1 MKEVSKKVK
10 FLAAVLGSLLISSS
24 AFAVDLT
31 LDNSAVK
38 RATAGQFST
47 DSDKV
52 NAKDIFDLERSFFSA
67 GYMGNWN
74 GGLPGN
80 DPTTGNP
87 IPGGEGTT
95 TAKGLNNGVQGA
107 FGVALPAGMYLG
119 IAAAYNLKDTANIT
133 TDKEGNTGTAIN
145 RYTIGS
151 TGNFMAA
158 LRINDMIAVHYNLRL
173 GDDANSTILYKV
185 DHTKNKTANN
195 DYKTYTHQAHWNHE
209 LAAAV
214 KFGEHKLT
222 IPVSVD
228 VYANNVKNKGKEAG
242 VDINNA
248 TYNNGP
254 DYVKL
259 NINPEFFLSLP
270 VGPMTGINMGLNFGA
285 GLNNNVGKNGTFY
298 EQDTTGTGTGTYV
311 KNEYKTTEKAL
322 RMNVGVW
329 ASFPMEWSLANDQ
342 VSLAMEPQ
350 IKLDFDVNN
359 FGEYKQ
365 TKNGV
370 VVEATHDKSKNNSL
384 LITPYAELPIGTLWR
399 PVEWY
404 ELRFGTALVI
414 GSYITLAGGEDGN
427 GQKIADTTTY
437 ETYSGIAGFF
447 GMGFIVG
454 EDFNVDLYAEVA
466 KLNFFSMDFGGQ
478 LTYRF

>member
-1 MKEVSKKVK
+1 MKKVSKKVK
-10 FLAAVLGSLLISSS
+10 FLAAVLGSLLISTS

-67 GYMGNWN
+67 GYLGSLSSDGN
-74 GGLPGN
+74 
-80 DPTTGNP
+80 
-87 IPGGEGTT
+87 GTT
-95 TAKGLNNGVQGA
+95 SAKNLGNGIQGS

-119 IAAAYNLKDTANIT
+119 IGAAYNFQDEANYTTGKDTVS
-133 TDKEGNTGTAIN
+133 GTKWQ
-145 RYTIGS
+145 IGS
-151 TGNFMAA
+151 TANFIAA

-228 VYANNVKNKGKEAG
+228 VYADNTKNKGKQAG
-242 VDINNA
+242 VDIKNA
-248 TYNNGP
+248 TYNGA

-270 VGPMTGINMGLNFGA
+270 VGPMTGNNMGLDFGV

-370 VVEATHDKSKNNSL
+370 VVVATHDKSKNNNL

-454 EDFNVDLYAEVA
+454 EDFNVDLYAEA
-466 KLNFFSMDFGGQ
+466 TQLNFFSMNFGGQ

>member
-31 LDNSAVK
+31 LDDSAVK

-67 GYMGNWN
+67 GYLGFLNSDGN
-74 GGLPGN
+74 
-80 DPTTGNP
+80 
-87 IPGGEGTT
+87 GTT
-95 TAKGLNNGVQGA
+95 TAKNLGNGIQGS

-119 IAAAYNLKDTANIT
+119 IAAAYNLNDTANIT
-133 TDKEGNTGTAIN
+133 TDKDGNTGTAIN

-158 LRINDMIAVHYNLRL
+158 LRITDMIAVHYNLKL
-173 GDDANSTILYKV
+173 NTNPYSTGTTVSYKV
-185 DHTKNKTANN
+185 DHIKNKTANN

-228 VYANNVKNKGKEAG
+228 VYADNTKNKGKQAG
-242 VDINNA
+242 VDIKNA
-248 TYNNGP
+248 NYNGD

-270 VGPMTGINMGLNFGA
+270 VGPMTGINMGLDFGV

-298 EQDTTGTGTGTYV
+298 EQDTTGTGTYV

-342 VSLAMEPQ
+342 VSLAMEPK
-350 IKLDFDVNN
+350 ISLDFDINN
-359 FGEYKQ
+359 FGE
-365 TKNGV
+365 KNTTV
-370 VVEATHDKSKNNSL
+370 NNATTTVKSKSNNL

>member
-24 AFAVDLT
+24 AFAQSVLENT

-67 GYMGNWN
+67 GYLGFLNSDGN
-74 GGLPGN
+74 
-80 DPTTGNP
+80 
-87 IPGGEGTT
+87 GTT
-95 TAKGLNNGVQGA
+95 TAKNLGNGIQGS

-119 IAAAYNLKDTANIT
+119 IAAAYNLNDTANIT
-133 TDKEGNTGTAIN
+133 TDKDGNTGTAIN

-228 VYANNVKNKGKEAG
+228 VYADNTKNKGKEAG
-242 VDINNA
+242 VDIKNA

-259 NINPEFFLSLP
+259 NIKPEFFLNLP
-270 VGPMTGINMGLNFGA
+270 VGPMTGINMGLDFGV

-298 EQDTTGTGTGTYV
+298 EQDTTGTYV

-370 VVEATHDKSKNNSL
+370 VVEATHDKSKNNNL

>member
-1 MKEVSKKVK
+1 MKKVSKKVK

-67 GYMGNWN
+67 GYLGSLSSDGN
-74 GGLPGN
+74 
-80 DPTTGNP
+80 
-87 IPGGEGTT
+87 GTT
-95 TAKGLNNGVQGA
+95 SAKNLGNGIQGS

-228 VYANNVKNKGKEAG
+228 VYADNTKNKGKEAG

-270 VGPMTGINMGLNFGA
+270 MGPLTGINMGLNFGA
-285 GLNNNVGKNGTFY
+285 GLNNNVGKNGTFN
-298 EQDTTGTGTGTYV
+298 EGAQKV
-311 KNEYKTTEKAL
+311 EYKTTQKAL

-342 VSLAMEPQ
+342 VSLAMEPK
-350 IKLDFDVNN
+350 ISLDFDVNN

-370 VVEATHDKSKNNSL
+370 VVEATHNKSKSNNL

-414 GSYITLAGGEDGN
+414 GSYITLTGGEDAN

>member
-24 AFAVDLT
+24 AFAQSVLENT

-67 GYMGNWN
+67 GYLGFLNSDGN
-74 GGLPGN
+74 
-80 DPTTGNP
+80 
-87 IPGGEGTT
+87 GTT
-95 TAKGLNNGVQGA
+95 TAKNLGNGIQGS

-119 IAAAYNLKDTANIT
+119 IAAAYNLNDTANIT
-133 TDKEGNTGTAIN
+133 TDKDGNTGTAIN

-158 LRINDMIAVHYNLRL
+158 LRITDMIAVHYNLKL
-173 GDDANSTILYKV
+173 NTNPYSTGTTVSYKV
-185 DHTKNKTANN
+185 DHIKNKTANN

-228 VYANNVKNKGKEAG
+228 VYADNTKNKGKQAG

-248 TYNNGP
+248 NYNGD

-270 VGPMTGINMGLNFGA
+270 VGPMTGINMGLDFGV
-285 GLNNNVGKNGTFY
+285 GLNNNIGKNGTFN
-298 EQDTTGTGTGTYV
+298 EVGQKV
-311 KNEYKTTEKAL
+311 EYKTTEKAL

-342 VSLAMEPQ
+342 VSLAMEPK
-350 IKLDFDVNN
+350 ISLDFDINN
-359 FGEYKQ
+359 FGE
-365 TKNGV
+365 KNTTV
-370 VVEATHDKSKNNSL
+370 NNATTTVKSKSNNL

-414 GSYITLAGGEDGN
+414 GSYITLTGGEDAN
-427 GQKIADTTTY
+427 GQKTSSSTIY
-437 ETYSGIAGFF
+437 NTYSGIAGFF

>member
-1 MKEVSKKVK
+1 MKKVSKKVK

-67 GYMGNWN
+67 GYLGFLSSDGN
-74 GGLPGN
+74 
-80 DPTTGNP
+80 
-87 IPGGEGTT
+87 GTT
-95 TAKGLNNGVQGA
+95 SAKNLDNGIQGS

-228 VYANNVKNKGKEAG
+228 VYADNTKNKGKEAG

-270 VGPMTGINMGLNFGA
+270 MGPLTGINMGLTFGV
-285 GLNNNVGKNGTFY
+285 GLNNNVGKNGTFL
-298 EQDTTGTGTGTYV
+298 EQTV
-311 KNEYKTTEKAL
+311 KNDYKTTQKAL
-322 RMNVGVW
+322 RLNTGVW

-350 IKLDFDVNN
+350 INLDFYVDNT
-359 FGEYKQ
+359 YKREQ
-365 TKNGV
+365 TLNGGTAAV
-370 VVEATHDKSKNNSL
+370 LGNDYGSDSL
-384 LITPYAELPIGTLWR
+384 TIAPSIELPIGTLWR

-404 ELRFGTALVI
+404 ELRFGTALI
-414 GSYITLAGGEDGN
+414 LGADITLS
-427 GQKIADTTTY
+427 
-437 ETYSGIAGFF
+437 ETKAENKDNNTKGTEYSTVSGIAGFF
-447 GMGFIVG
+447 GMGFIVTD
-454 EDFNVDLYAEVA
+454 DFNLDLYAEA
-466 KLNFFSMDFGGQ
+466 TQLNFFNMEFGGQ
-478 LTYRF
+478 LTYRFN

>member
-1 MKEVSKKVK
+1 MKKVSKKVK

-67 GYMGNWN
+67 GYLGFLNSDGN
-74 GGLPGN
+74 
-80 DPTTGNP
+80 
-87 IPGGEGTT
+87 GTT
-95 TAKGLNNGVQGA
+95 TAKNLGNGIQGS

-119 IAAAYNLKDTANIT
+119 IAAAYNLNDTANIT
-133 TDKEGNTGTAIN
+133 TDKDGNTVNNFN

-158 LRINDMIAVHYNLRL
+158 LRITDMIAVHYNLKL
-173 GDDANSTILYKV
+173 NTNPYSTGTTVSYKV
-185 DHTKNKTANN
+185 DHIKNKTANN

-228 VYANNVKNKGKEAG
+228 VYADNTKNKGKQAG
-242 VDINNA
+242 VDIKNA
-248 TYNNGP
+248 NYNGD

-270 VGPMTGINMGLNFGA
+270 MGPLTGINMGLTFGV
-285 GLNNNVGKNGTFY
+285 GLNNNVGKNGTFL
-298 EQDTTGTGTGTYV
+298 EQTV
-311 KNEYKTTEKAL
+311 KNDYKTTQKAL
-322 RMNVGVW
+322 RLNTGVW

-342 VSLAMEPQ
+342 VSLAMEPK
-350 IKLDFDVNN
+350 ISLDFDINN
-359 FGEYKQ
+359 FGE
-365 TKNGV
+365 KNTTV
-370 VVEATHDKSKNNSL
+370 NNAATTVKSKSNNL